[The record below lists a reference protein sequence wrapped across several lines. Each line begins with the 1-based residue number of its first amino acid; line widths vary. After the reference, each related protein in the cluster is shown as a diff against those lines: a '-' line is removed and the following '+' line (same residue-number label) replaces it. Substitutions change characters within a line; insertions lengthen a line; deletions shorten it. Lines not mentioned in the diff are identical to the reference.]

1 MVWAQSRCVALM
13 CSVSLGILAS
23 QGAFAQQNVNATNF
37 TLLERLV
44 IGFGQPK
51 VAIDTPQAV
60 TVVSQEDIDR
70 TQATT
75 TGAMLRDV
83 PGVAIVGSQRQLGQ
97 SINIRGI
104 GSPETSSDAARVIV
118 NVDGAPKFNEQYRMG
133 SFFSEPELYKQV
145 EVLRGPGS
153 STLYGAG
160 ALGGVVNFT
169 TKDASDFIADGQQGA
184 IRVKQSV
191 ETNGWGTTSSAIL
204 AHRFHEAA
212 EVLATGVWRRS
223 DDMTQANGNTLL
235 GSKMDTWSGLVK
247 GTLRFGDNDEQ
258 VLRASYQRWY
268 SQAFDQQYT
277 QLGTGS
283 PMSMGPGRPAQS
295 YGDLFGIID
304 RKVNDGTF
312 VLAYENPV
320 SANPWLDLNV
330 NLTVSDLTNNQYN
343 HRDNTGAATPQTG
356 TNVLADTIY
365 GYRTIQLSA
374 DNTIEWIGEDFENY
388 LTTGFQLG
396 RLDRTAKRPS
406 TAQALPAHPEGVEN
420 KLGLFVQNEYTYDD
434 RLTIMAGI
442 RGDFHNV
449 SSPSS
454 AVSIDGSAFSPKLAA
469 HYKLNDNLAVFGSVA
484 HTERLP
490 TIDELY
496 SVAAPSPANPPR
508 SDGSSGKTASLN
520 LRKEQ
525 ANTIE
530 AGFAI
535 NGFSLVEDGDA
546 GSVKTTFFYNDLT
559 DLIVSNTAGISGT
572 AAPTYYGNV
581 GKARIYGAEVEG
593 SYNADSWFVNLAYT
607 LTIGDDLDKN
617 QPLTTIPQSK
627 ITGTIG
633 GRYDEWNLDYGARVT
648 LASQGEYFVKEASGA
663 QGEAKAFATL
673 DLFANWKP
681 ETGAFA
687 GTQIQAGIDN
697 VFNSDFRENLA
708 YDRSSGRT
716 FKISLSKQFDY

>member
-1 MVWAQSRCVALM
+1 MVWAQSRFVALM
-13 CSVSLGILAS
+13 CGVSLGILAS
-23 QGAFAQQNVNATNF
+23 QGALAQQNVNATNF

-44 IGFGQPK
+44 IGLGAPK

-70 TQATT
+70 AQATT

-83 PGVAIVGSQRQLGQ
+83 PGVTMVGSQRQLGQ

-191 ETNGWGTTSSAIL
+191 DTNGWGTASSAIF

-223 DDMTQANGNTLL
+223 DDAQQANGNTLL

-247 GTLRFGDNDEQ
+247 GTLRFGENDEQ

-283 PMSMGPGRPAQS
+283 PMSMGPGQPAQS
-295 YGDLFGIID
+295 YGDIFGIID
-304 RKVNDGTF
+304 RKVNDGTL
-312 VLAYENPV
+312 VLAYENPAE
-320 SANPWLDLNV
+320 ANPWLDLNV

-343 HRDNTGAATPQTG
+343 HRDNTGAVTAPTG

-374 DNTIEWIGEDFENY
+374 DNTIEWIGEGYENY

-406 TAQALPAHPEGVEN
+406 TALALPAHPEGVEN
-420 KLGLFVQNEYTYDD
+420 KLGLFVQNEYVYDD
-434 RLTIMAGI
+434 RLTIMAGV

-449 SSPSS
+449 TSPSS
-454 AVSIDGSAFSPKLAA
+454 NADPIHSSAFSPKLAA
-469 HYKLNDNLAVFGSVA
+469 YYKLNDNLAVFGSVA

-496 SVAAPSPANPPR
+496 SVS
-508 SDGSSGKTASLN
+508 GSKTASLN

-525 ANTIE
+525 ADTIE
-530 AGFAI
+530 VGFAI

-546 GSVKTTFFYNDLT
+546 ASVKTTLFYNDLT
-559 DLIVSNTAGISGT
+559 DLIVSNTVVAGAPT
-572 AAPTYYGNV
+572 PTYYGNV

-593 SYNADSWFVNLAYT
+593 SYNADNWFVNLAYT

-617 QPLTTIPQSK
+617 QPLTTVPQSK

-648 LASQGEYFVKEASGA
+648 VAAQGEYYVKETSGG

-681 ETGAFA
+681 ETGPLA
-687 GTQIQAGIDN
+687 GTQIQAAIDN
-697 VFNSDFRENLA
+697 VLNADFRENLA